1 MPKEAED
8 RYISHVLKLS
18 WNILAACKDGNLAK
32 VEACAREL
40 KLISFKMKIQRRLQG
55 VAR

>member
-8 RYISHVLKLS
+8 RYISQVLKLS
-18 WNILAACKDGNLAK
+18 WNILAACKDKNLAK